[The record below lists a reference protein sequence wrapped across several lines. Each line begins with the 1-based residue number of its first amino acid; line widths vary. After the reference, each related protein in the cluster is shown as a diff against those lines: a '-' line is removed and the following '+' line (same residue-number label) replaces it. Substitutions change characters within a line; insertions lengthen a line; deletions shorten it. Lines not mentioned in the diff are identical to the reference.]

1 LEKEVKDNTDLLGIS
16 FVSVYTDDYQKAY
29 NFYTEILGMKKQ
41 FDMGD
46 LACYLNYGKDKKQG
60 MYLQGGCEKIEY
72 KTESA
77 RTAFVFSVESASA
90 LYNKLK
96 EFGLKMIFDK
106 PVDMGSGDFWFQCLD
121 PCGNIIE
128 FLGGK

>member
-1 LEKEVKDNTDLLGIS
+1 MEKKNNDNTALLGVS
-16 FVSVYTDDYQKAY
+16 FSSVYTDDYQKAY
-29 NFYTEILGMKKQ
+29 QFYTEILGMKKQ

-46 LACYLNYGKDKKQG
+46 LACFLNYGKEDKQG

-72 KTESA
+72 TTESA

-90 LYNKLK
+90 LYKKLK

-106 PVDMGSGDFWFQCLD
+106 PIDMGSGDFWFQCFD